1 MGIPSY
7 FSFIV
12 KNHGNIVRKLHRLN
26 KNVDNFYLDSNSI
39 VYDCLRALDK
49 EYKEN
54 DEEFERLLVEAV
66 CHKIDEYISIIKPKN
81 RVFIA
86 FDGVAPVAKLEQQRN
101 RRYKSYLLEKLK
113 NNFENQPKKWDKTAI
128 TPGTN
133 FMSNLAS
140 YTTFY
145 YKNKEKQ
152 YDINKFIVSTSDDP
166 GEGEHKIFS
175 YIRDHKISHNKEV
188 SMVYGLDADLIMLAL
203 NHLPISKQYIYIGK
217 RLNLLSRLTE
227 I

>member
-101 RRYKSYLLEKLK
+101 RRYKS
-113 NNFENQPKKWDKTAI
+113 
-128 TPGTN
+128 
-133 FMSNLAS
+133 
-140 YTTFY
+140 
-145 YKNKEKQ
+145 
-152 YDINKFIVSTSDDP
+152 
-166 GEGEHKIFS
+166 
-175 YIRDHKISHNKEV
+175 
-188 SMVYGLDADLIMLAL
+188 
-203 NHLPISKQYIYIGK
+203 
-217 RLNLLSRLTE
+217 
-227 I
+227 